1 MMEYIMY
8 QYIHTLHTLLL
19 ILLHLILILIKP
31 NLILYSILYYLYV
44 GITGNIFTSLN
55 LTHIQ
60 ILAMI
65 ISAAIHDVNH
75 PGLTGNHIVYIIHSI
90 RRMYITYVCIMY
102 I

>member
-1 MMEYIMY
+1 MY

-65 ISAAIHDVNH
+65 LSAAIHDVNH
-75 PGLTGNHIVYIIHSI
+75 PGLTGIYIVC
-90 RRMYITYVCIMY
+90 V
-102 I
+102 